1 MSHSLFAAVW
11 SCLNVDGCWLIW
23 LYLLRLRWLWQFLK
37 TTMKCAALIDSF
49 INDFSS
55 MRCRLIH
62 FTHSRT
68 SLKIES
74 NISNLLLL
82 YQLSYC
88 NIQNPLLPFKQSQ
101 NIFTKLISILRIHFL
116 CSSIEV
122 TPHPWKFCEV
132 AAVLSHLQASLL
144 ILVLLLFS
152 PYFHIF
158 LPLSLKH
165 FKVIHEG
172 WN

>member
-88 NIQNPLLPFKQSQ
+88 NIQNPLLPFKQS
-101 NIFTKLISILRIHFL
+101 SEHFHKINFYFENPL
-116 CSSIEV
+116 
-122 TPHPWKFCEV
+122 
-132 AAVLSHLQASLL
+132 SLL
-144 ILVLLLFS
+144 IHRSNSSPMKILWGCSSFITSSGFTSNPSSLAIFTIFS
-152 PYFHIF
+152 HI
-158 LPLSLKH
+158 STT
-165 FKVIHEG
+165 ES
-172 WN
+172 